1 MKLKAVL
8 EVSIVM
14 REDESVEEANSR
26 AIEKLIDVVDEWIN
40 DKDGIT
46 PYIKLEYDVDF
57 EYIQEIKLLN

>member
-8 EVSIVM
+8 EVSILM
-14 REDESVEEANSR
+14 QEDESVEEANSR
-26 AIEKLIDVVDEWIN
+26 AIEKLIEVVDEWIN

-57 EYIQEIKLLN
+57 EYIKEIKLLN

>member
-8 EVSIVM
+8 EVSIIM
-14 REDESVEEANSR
+14 QEDESVEEANSR

-57 EYIQEIKLLN
+57 DYIKEIKLLN

>member
-8 EVSIVM
+8 EVSIIM
-14 REDESVEEANSR
+14 QEDESVEEANSR

-40 DKDGIT
+40 QKDGLT

-57 EYIQEIKLLN
+57 EYIKEIKLLN

>member
-8 EVSIVM
+8 EVSIILQ
-14 REDESVEEANSR
+14 EDESVEEANSR

-57 EYIQEIKLLN
+57 DYIKEIKLLN

>member
-14 REDESVEEANSR
+14 KDDESVEEANSR
-26 AIEKLIDVVDEWIN
+26 VIEKLVEVVDDWIN
-40 DKDGIT
+40 NKDGLT

-57 EYIQEIKLLN
+57 DYIKEINLQN